1 MLQDNS
7 FFSFPVTYFGSPHEI
22 EEEEEQDEWTFAD
35 LIRISTTAPFLYH
48 QQPRIGL
55 FIHWCDVGDPPQ

>member
-7 FFSFPVTYFGSPHEI
+7 FFSFPMTYFGSPQHL

-35 LIRISTTAPFLYH
+35 LIQISTTAPFLH
-48 QQPRIGL
+48 HHQPRIGL
-55 FIHWCDVGDPPQ
+55 FIHWCDVGDLPQ